1 MKVYAQRLKQPQ
13 KPASPNL
20 TRASTKPRVSHTV
33 PPLLQSQR
41 TIGNHAVQQSPG
53 ANAEGIEAG
62 PDDSATTRFA
72 HDFSRVPVFSK
83 APVRLQ
89 AKLPVNTPGD
99 VYEQEAEYVADRV
112 MRMPQPQLQR
122 KCACGGSC
130 PACQTAQPHSGHEH
144 VQTKHVGSNDSGTT
158 AAPPVVHEALGSAG
172 RPLDSSTREFM
183 EARFGHDFSQVRIH
197 AGPPAS
203 VAARGVAAQAFTV
216 GEHIAFGD
224 GQYAP
229 AGAAGRHLLAH
240 ELTHVLQQRAGAPA
254 LQRRAANC
262 PASPP
267 SPPTINT
274 MADFIALVRRV
285 EASTMTGGNPIET
298 ARLISRTKYEGR
310 AWDWMLP
317 STKGRAGVQQDPQG
331 VGQVTA
337 DDVASL
343 CFKLIVTVP
352 GGGQEDPMHVIAAI
366 VANAETQAAG
376 TGATGLSRIV
386 RPLPASVSQR
396 GASTWVGDVGKAAA
410 YWMLAYPLPGGGTTM
425 ADYMRED
432 APPHDLMADVDG
444 VALITKSHAMGLG
457 IDPTKPLSENLQRYF
472 NPAPRSGR
480 ERRFHLFCHAEGF
493 NLEADGVTLAAA
505 ARAKIREQVKDFALW
520 LQSSDPT
527 LFKHAWAR
535 AEDRPY
541 MKLMMKREND
551 WQWFADQFITFVQTG
566 LTAEGR

>member
-1 MKVYAQRLKQPQ
+1 MKVYAQRPKQPQ
-13 KPASPNL
+13 QLASLNI
-20 TRASTKPRVSHTV
+20 TRLSTKPLASHTV
-33 PPLLQSQR
+33 RSLLQLQR
-41 TIGNHAVQQSPG
+41 TIGNHAVQQLLD
-53 ANAEGIEAG
+53 AKAEGVKVR
-62 PDDSATTRFA
+62 P
-72 HDFSRVPVFSK
+72 PVFSK

-89 AKLPVNTPGD
+89 AKLVVNAPGD
-99 VYEQEAEYVADRV
+99 TYEQQAEHVADRV
-112 MRMPQPQLQR
+112 MRISQPQLHLGCSR
-122 KCACGGSC
+122 GGGC
-130 PACQTAQPHSGHEH
+130 PACQTAQPYSEHEH
-144 VQTKHVGSNDSGTT
+144 VQTKQVGSNDSETT
-158 AAPPVVHEALGSAG
+158 EAPPVVHEALSSAG
-172 RPLDSSTREFM
+172 RPLDASTREFL
-183 EARFGHDFSQVRIH
+183 EPRFGHDFSQVQIH
-197 AGPPAS
+197 TGPLAS
-203 VAARGVAAQAFTV
+203 GAARGVAAQAFTV
-216 GEHIAFGD
+216 GEHIVFGN

-229 AGAAGRHLLAH
+229 ASAVGRHLLAH

-267 SPPTINT
+267 SRPTIKT

-285 EASTMTGGNPIET
+285 EASTMLGGNPIET
-298 ARLISRTKYEGR
+298 ARLIFRTKYEGR

-317 STKGRAGVQQDPQG
+317 STKGQPGVSQDRYG

-352 GGGQEDPMHVIAAI
+352 GGGQEDPMHIIAAI

-410 YWMLAYPLPGGGTTM
+410 YWMADKPPRGGATTM
-425 ADYMRED
+425 ADYMSED

-444 VALITKSHAMGLG
+444 VAMTATSHASSLAFF
-457 IDPTKPLSENLQRYF
+457 DRAKPLSENLQRF
-472 NPAPRSGR
+472 FTPAPRSGR
-480 ERRFHLFCHAEGF
+480 ERRFHLFCSVEGF
-493 NLEADGVTLAAA
+493 NLEADGVTLSAA
-505 ARAKIREQVKDFALW
+505 ARTMIRAQVKDFALW

-527 LFKHAWAR
+527 LLKHFALR
-535 AEDRPY
+535 GEDRPY
-541 MKLMMKREND
+541 MKLLMKREND
-551 WQWFADQFITFVQTG
+551 WQWFADQFITFVQTN